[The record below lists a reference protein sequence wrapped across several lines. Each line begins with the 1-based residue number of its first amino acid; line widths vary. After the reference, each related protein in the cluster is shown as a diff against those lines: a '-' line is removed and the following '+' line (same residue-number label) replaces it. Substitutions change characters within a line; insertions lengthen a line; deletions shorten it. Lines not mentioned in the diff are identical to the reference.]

1 MEKKLLPVPSLVLF
15 TCLNLIPSSR
25 VPRSVQPH
33 KRQVRQYKCHET
45 EVIVTPG
52 GSERILGWG
61 DKLRALVLNARLFT
75 QHKQLRDPRT
85 NDATKTWSL
94 IRPWSPPSSPP
105 SPPPKHTSQQRPA
118 GAARCLLVLPGLRQL
133 SLHHAP
139 FSPRGQM
146 SIVLYCQDGVLQR
159 ASLCFGHV
167 DAGLTRG
174 S

>member
-61 DKLRALVLNARLFT
+61 DKLRALVPNARLFT

-94 IRPWSPPSSPP
+94 IRPWSPPRLLRLPLPNTPP
-105 SPPPKHTSQQRPA
+105 NRGPRAPLVVSWFCRDSVNFHFTTRLFLPEVKCRSFSIAKTASCS
-118 GAARCLLVLPGLRQL
+118 ARVCVLG
-133 SLHHAP
+133 
-139 FSPRGQM
+139 
-146 SIVLYCQDGVLQR
+146 
-159 ASLCFGHV
+159 
-167 DAGLTRG
+167 T
-174 S
+174 